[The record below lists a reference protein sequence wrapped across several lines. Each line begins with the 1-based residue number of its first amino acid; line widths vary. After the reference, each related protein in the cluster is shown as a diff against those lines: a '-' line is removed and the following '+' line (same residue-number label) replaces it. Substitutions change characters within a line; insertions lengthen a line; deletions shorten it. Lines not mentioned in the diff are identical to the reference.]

1 MTGLVGIPHVLILC
15 TLAEYV
21 RHHADS
27 CGRVVGTGKMGLA
40 AEVEAANVGG
50 GGCSTWATRWI
61 GSVPMD
67 VDTTMERVGCVA
79 DEVRL

>member
-1 MTGLVGIPHVLILC
+1 
-15 TLAEYV
+15 
-21 RHHADS
+21 
-27 CGRVVGTGKMGLA
+27 MGLA

-61 GSVPMD
+61 GPVPMD